1 MNTRIER
8 QKASTQPARGPA
20 GQVAIVTGSTSQ
32 DLAHQRLPTRR
43 RAAQLAVGLGAGL
56 LSLAASARAASPKRG
71 AGVVVWRSGA
81 AFGETVERLQQDV
94 KTKGIRLFD
103 VIDQAGLASEA
114 GIALRP
120 STLLVFGNPPL
131 GIQFLTAN
139 PLAGLDWP
147 VRLLVFEDAAKAVR
161 IAGTDFAWIAR
172 RHGIT
177 DRDAAFATATKVVA
191 SIVASVNATP
201 A

>member
-1 MNTRIER
+1 M
-8 QKASTQPARGPA
+8 
-20 GQVAIVTGSTSQ
+20 
-32 DLAHQRLPTRR
+32 
-43 RAAQLAVGLGAGL
+43 GAGL
-56 LSLAASARAASPKRG
+56 LGLAATATGATAETGPVRG
-71 AGVVVWRSGA
+71 PGVMVWRSGLG
-81 AFGETVERLQQDV
+81 FGPTVERLQQDV
-94 KTKGIRLFD
+94 KAKGIRLFD
-103 VIDQAGLASEA
+103 VIDQAKLAAEA

-147 VRLLVFEDAAKAVR
+147 VRLLVFEGDPGAVW
-161 IAGTDFAWIAR
+161 IACTDFAWIAR

-177 DRDAAFATATKVVA
+177 DRDAAFGMATKVVA
-191 SIVASVNATP
+191 SIVEVAGATP